1 MINNAIN
8 FSPFFNYQKIAS
20 TTRLYTT
27 IFVWYIIV
35 LGLEFIYEMIYFDE
49 KKAIGQVF
57 SSVLREGL
65 ILVIVA
71 LRASRLK
78 INKRKY
84 FPIKIQMPIYYTR
97 NDDEDF
103 RFFGIPLKIRGENE
117 KEFQF
122 LKYMGKDIYIYDVN
136 PNTSNSK
143 QGKRARLLKKY
154 FLKNDVVTYLIE
166 VYKEDEE
173 SDIYLLKPKTRS
185 ITYINNE
192 YPIASLMLYE
202 DPKAFQKEHETL
214 SYKEL
219 KLVKYVYIK

>member
-1 MINNAIN
+1 
-8 FSPFFNYQKIAS
+8 
-20 TTRLYTT
+20 
-27 IFVWYIIV
+27 
-35 LGLEFIYEMIYFDE
+35 MIYFDE
-49 KKAIGQVF
+49 KRAIGQVF
-57 SSVLREGL
+57 ASIFREGL
-65 ILVIVA
+65 VLVIVA

-122 LKYMGKDIYIYDVN
+122 LKYMGQDIFIYDVN
-136 PNTSNSK
+136 PQNSNDNK
-143 QGKRARLLKKY
+143 GKRARLLKKY

-166 VYKEDEE
+166 IYNEDKP

-185 ITYINNE
+185 ITYINQK
-192 YPIASLMLYE
+192 YPIAALMLYE
-202 DPKAFQKEHETL
+202 DPTVFQKEHETL

-219 KLVKYVYIK
+219 KHIKYVYIK